1 MGNQESKTVLLVED
15 QAIVALNQR
24 MILEQN
30 GYRVLTAGSGEKAV
44 GIACGGEPIDLV
56 LMDIDLGSGMDGTQA
71 AKKIL
76 EKQEVPIVFLSSHTE
91 REIVDR
97 TEAISSYGYI
107 VKHAGEIVLLAAMRM
122 AFRLHEE
129 RRKVVES
136 EKRYRDMFESN
147 PHPMWVY
154 RLQDLNFLAVNDAA
168 VHQYGYSKN
177 EFLSMKISDI
187 RPSEDLGRLAENVRS
202 VKPGLDDA
210 GCWRH
215 RKKNGEVIDVRIISH
230 TIDWAGQ
237 ESEVVLALRN

>member
-1 MGNQESKTVLLVED
+1 MGDKKSKTVLLVED
-15 QAIVALNQR
+15 QAIVALNQK
-24 MILEQN
+24 MILENN
-30 GYRVLTAGSGEKAV
+30 GYDVMLAHTGDKAV
-44 GIACGGEPIDLV
+44 RMAGETRPIDLI
-56 LMDIDLGSGMDGTQA
+56 LMDIDLGPGLDGTQA

-76 EKQEVPIVFLSSHTE
+76 EQHELPIVFLSSHTE
-91 REIVDR
+91 KDIVEK

-107 VKHAGEIVLLAAMRM
+107 LKHAGEIVLLAAMRM

-129 RRKVVES
+129 KRKVVES

-147 PHPMWVY
+147 PNPMWVY
-154 RLQDLNFLAVNDAA
+154 RLGDLCFLAVNDAA
-168 VHQYGYSKN
+168 VHKYGYSKN

-187 RPSEDLGRLAENVRS
+187 RPLEDLDRLVENVRN

-210 GCWRH
+210 GRWRH

-237 ESEVVLALRN
+237 ESEVVLALQN